1 MVQSHPRDKQ
11 SHLSQFFLECLQ
23 LSHQRFNLGFQ
34 HGPVFRIQRCGPI
47 FAQDEQIQR
56 YNVLVREP
64 HKQIHRAAPFAGLNV
79 AQKAPVNIQRRCQF
93 FLSETVFRAELPDLR
108 PAFLMFS
115 CLRILG
121 EMRSEREVTG
131 ISLCRAA
138 IASLDSKAM
147 GNRLVLL
154 KNDKTERQT
163 VLLTVWRSVLLFLY
177 MYLSSG
183 LGKIIVPLY
192 NQGYTVKIV

>member
-1 MVQSHPRDKQ
+1 
-11 SHLSQFFLECLQ
+11 
-23 LSHQRFNLGFQ
+23 
-34 HGPVFRIQRCGPI
+34 
-47 FAQDEQIQR
+47 
-56 YNVLVREP
+56 
-64 HKQIHRAAPFAGLNV
+64 
-79 AQKAPVNIQRRCQF
+79 
-93 FLSETVFRAELPDLR
+93 
-108 PAFLMFS
+108 
-115 CLRILG
+115 
-121 EMRSEREVTG
+121 MRSEREVTG

-192 NQGYTVKIV
+192 TQGYTVKIV